1 MTQYRV
7 TAPCLVHVPF
17 DTPQG
22 RQLGTLYAGAV
33 LPDSAPNDKVK
44 FWLDGG
50 MIEEVKTAEPEPA
63 QEPESKGPEVSKSQG
78 PDPVPA
84 RQPGVEVDPDPDVP
98 VPSVLTGRTP
108 PPESGP
114 GSGKAAW
121 VDYAVAK
128 GKDRAEAEGMSRDD
142 LIKALKPAE

>member
-1 MTQYRV
+1 MTQYVV

-22 RQLGTLYAGAV
+22 RQLGTLYADAV
-33 LPDSAPNDKVK
+33 LPGGVPEEKIR
-44 FWLDGG
+44 FWLDAG
-50 MIEEVKTAEPEPA
+50 MIREVKAKALEPVA
-63 QEPESKGPEVSKSQG
+63 VQGPEVSKSQG
-78 PDPVPA
+78 PDPAKLDNGGTLPPA
-84 RQPGVEVDPDPDVP
+84 GGQDPAKTPE
-98 VPSVLTGRTP
+98 PSA

-121 VDYAVAK
+121 IDYAVAR
-128 GKDRAEAEGMSRDD
+128 GFTRADAEGMSRDD

>member
-1 MTQYRV
+1 MTQYKV

-17 DTPQG
+17 NTPQG
-22 RQLGTLYAGAV
+22 TQLGTLYAEAI
-33 LPDSAPNDKVK
+33 LPDGVPQEKVD
-44 FWLDGG
+44 FWLDAG
-50 MIEEVKTAEPEPA
+50 MIEKVGGKAAREASEEGGQEVA
-63 QEPESKGPEVSKSQG
+63 KSQG
-78 PDPVPA
+78 PDPVQA

-98 VPSVLTGRTP
+98 PPSVLTGRTP

-121 VDYAVAK
+121 VDYAVAQ
-128 GKDRAEAEGMSRDD
+128 GMGRDEAEGMSRDD